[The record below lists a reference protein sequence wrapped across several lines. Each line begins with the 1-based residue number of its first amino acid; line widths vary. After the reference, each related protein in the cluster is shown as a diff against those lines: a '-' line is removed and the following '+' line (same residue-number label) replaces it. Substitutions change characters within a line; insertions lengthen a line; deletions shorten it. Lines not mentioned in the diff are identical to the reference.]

1 MLVDKINKTDEI
13 LIRPKEQR
21 EAEVTTDIKESR
33 DSTTDP
39 TYIKR
44 IKIDIM
50 NNFMPINLMT

>member
-21 EAEVTTDIKESR
+21 GAEVTTNIEESR

-44 IKIDIM
+44 IIIDIT
-50 NNFMPINLMT
+50 NNFMPINLTT